1 MTISRLRIRPRGCA
15 KYGRA
20 RLNGPTLL
28 LLVGL
33 RAYAIVAVLIAVYA
47 FFHAVR

>member
-1 MTISRLRIRPRGCA
+1 MTISRLRASRRDFA

-20 RLNGPTLL
+20 RLNRPTLL

-33 RAYAIVAVLIAVYA
+33 RAYAIAAVLIALYA
-47 FFHAVR
+47 FFHGLR